1 METQLSP
8 TTHLQ
13 VPVDNE
19 HGALRLVI
27 LFVFLVAGIL
37 GFMLGIRLFPG
48 TEVNFLAIVTALL
61 VGGGISAIIERY
73 LKRIWPS
80 GRSLEFT
87 NTHIRLNK
95 RNKPEVELDPEKQI
109 NVLLWRFTVKR
120 RGRVPKGWHVFSIA
134 LEQDEQYIP
143 IYAIVSP
150 KRYETLSNIEQ
161 FTRLIGDQELKSS
174 GAERDLR
181 LAGQQRR
188 LRIAEAQR
196 WVYGAEISVDELF
209 HIIAHLRDQF
219 PKWMPS

>member
-1 METQLSP
+1 MNTEHHSSTR
-8 TTHLQ
+8 LQ

-19 HGALRLVI
+19 HGAMRLAI
-27 LFVFLVAGIL
+27 FFVFIIASIL
-37 GFMLGIRLFPG
+37 GFVIGIRLFPG

-61 VGGGISAIIERY
+61 VGGGVSALVEQY
-73 LKRIWPS
+73 LKRAWPS
-80 GRSLEFT
+80 GRMIEVSDTSIKLS
-87 NTHIRLNK
+87 K
-95 RNKPEVELDPEKQI
+95 RNKTEVEINPEKQV

-120 RGRVPKGWHVFSIA
+120 RGRVPKGWHVLSIA
-134 LEQDEQYIP
+134 LEQDEQYIA

-150 KRYETLSNIEQ
+150 KKYEALSNTEQ

-174 GAERDLR
+174 GGDRDLR

-196 WVYGAEISVDELF
+196 WVYGAEISADELF
-209 HIIAHLRDQF
+209 HILAHLRNQF